1 MSTDDDE
8 TKHAGGRRT
17 KLTPELQ
24 QKLCGHIREGLYLAT
39 ACALTN
45 VGESTVYRWLADAEK
60 DDAPDELRDFAEAVE
75 QARAQAERLAVDVIF
90 KDFQGGVLIKR
101 SERPDGSVEEQ
112 WTPPNGKLALEYLAR
127 TRRDRY
133 QPVKALEITGKDG
146 GPVAMSHGVD
156 LTGLA
161 DRVAQAAREAQQAGD
176 DDGGE
181 VTP

>member
-1 MSTDDDE
+1 MTE
-8 TKHAGGRRT
+8 EGKQPGGRRT

-24 QKLCGHIREGLYLAT
+24 ERLCNHVREGLYLAT

-45 VGESTVYRWLADAEK
+45 VGESTIYRWLSDAAKE
-60 DDAPDELRDFAEAVE
+60 DAPQELRDFAEAVE
-75 QARAQAERLAVDVIF
+75 QARAEAEVAAVNVIF
-90 KDFQGGVLIKR
+90 QDFKGGVLIKR

-161 DRVAQAAREAQQAGD
+161 DRVAQAAREAQA

-181 VTP
+181 VIT

>member
-1 MSTDDDE
+1 MTIDDE
-8 TKHAGGRRT
+8 SKHAGGRRT

-24 QKLCGHIREGLYLAT
+24 ERLCQHIREGLYLTT
-39 ACALTN
+39 ACDLAR
-45 VGESTVYRWLADAEK
+45 VGESTVYRWLADATK
-60 DDAPDELRDFAEAVE
+60 PDAPQELLDFAEAIE
-75 QARAQAERLAVDVIF
+75 HARAEAEHTAVEVIF
-90 KDFQGGVLIKR
+90 KDFRGGVLIKR

-161 DRVAQAAREAQQAGD
+161 DRVAQAARDAQAGD
-176 DDGGE
+176 DGGE
-181 VTP
+181 AAP